1 MAKQI
6 ARPHSLGSCGQ
17 EVYSVKMVYHRGSP
31 MRQRQISELNST
43 EANPVIFMHMK
54 IDIFIG
60 HAILFKHVVN
70 LFLNEKSLRIE
81 RVDLQL
87 ASVIYVIFVFK
98 RS

>member
-1 MAKQI
+1 M
-6 ARPHSLGSCGQ
+6 L
-17 EVYSVKMVYHRGSP
+17 
-31 MRQRQISELNST
+31 QRQISELNST

-54 IDIFIG
+54 IFIG

-81 RVDLQL
+81 RMDLQL
-87 ASVIYVIFVFK
+87 VSVIYVIFVFK

>member
-6 ARPHSLGSCGQ
+6 AKPHSLGSCGQ
-17 EVYSVKMVYHRGSP
+17 EVYSVKMVYHRGIP
-31 MRQRQISELNST
+31 LRQRQISELNST
-43 EANPVIFMHMK
+43 EANPVIFMHLK
-54 IDIFIG
+54 IFTG

-81 RVDLQL
+81 RMDLQL